1 MTISKCAKKAPIFV
15 ISAEMI
21 SRQKKSTSGFEPAF
35 FRSGGKMYEMG
46 VLSTDWHT
54 TSHGGNTAVISKNA
68 SSGNQTRSPTV
79 AGLHSTTG
87 LQQLNDYAT
96 LNTDNDIA
104 ASNISP
110 EKLQSSSKVRYY

>member
-1 MTISKCAKKAPIFV
+1 
-15 ISAEMI
+15 
-21 SRQKKSTSGFEPAF
+21 
-35 FRSGGKMYEMG
+35 MYEMG

-68 SSGNQTRSPTV
+68 PSGNRTRIPTM
-79 AGLHSTTG
+79 AGMHSTTR
-87 LQQLNDYAT
+87 LQQLSEYVT